1 MRLTPEFQV
10 PDVPVQVSK
19 VVTWVGVK
27 DRAITNPKA
36 CGIIPRLGSLRCD
49 PPSFLDQ
56 FQVESFQL
64 DLAQVTAASH
74 LRAAHWVKIFR
85 EMLVFSYRISS
96 FWEPSWG
103 IPLHWGEWDYIWE
116 YENMPSPKL
125 WPVLFASR
133 MFSAGGAGVPC
144 QIWTPHL
151 RWVRRNCSFESNRIV
166 RRLPLGC

>member
-19 VVTWVGVK
+19 VVTCVGVK

-74 LRAAHWVKIFR
+74 LRAAHCVKIFR
-85 EMLVFSYRISS
+85 EMLFFRIGS
-96 FWEPSWG
+96 
-103 IPLHWGEWDYIWE
+103 LHFGSPVGEY
-116 YENMPSPKL
+116 L
-125 WPVLFASR
+125 
-133 MFSAGGAGVPC
+133 
-144 QIWTPHL
+144 
-151 RWVRRNCSFESNRIV
+151 
-166 RRLPLGC
+166 